1 MAIIINFVF
10 CTAIFLLL
18 VVKDFFRVALVLCM
32 ILLSGRNMRRDTPA
46 TIKIFVENVCN
57 YYKKWKEDIA

>member
-10 CTAIFLLL
+10 CTAIFLLA
-18 VVKDFFRVALVLCM
+18 VVKDIFRVALVLCM

-46 TIKIFVENVCN
+46 TIKILVENVITC
-57 YYKKWKEDIA
+57 YKKWKEDIA

>member
-10 CTAIFLLL
+10 CTAIFLLA
-18 VVKDFFRVALVLCM
+18 VVKDIFRVAVVLCQ
-32 ILLSGRNMRRDTPA
+32 ILLSGRNLRKNTA
-46 TIKIFVENVCN
+46 ETIEAFVGNVIT